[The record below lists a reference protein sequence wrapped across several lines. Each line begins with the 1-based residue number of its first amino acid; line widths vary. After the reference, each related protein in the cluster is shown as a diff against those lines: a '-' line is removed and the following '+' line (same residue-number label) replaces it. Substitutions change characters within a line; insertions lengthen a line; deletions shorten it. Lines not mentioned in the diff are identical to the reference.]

1 MCFTLQV
8 STDPSLSNYDVLV
21 LDEVHER
28 HLFGDFLLG
37 VVKCLLYQRPDLK
50 VVLMSATINIELFR
64 DYFSQDATVIQVCM
78 HFIQTFFSHFEVQWQ
93 LYVPPAVILRKCA
106 FSTQC
111 MYFSYAP
118 LMSHLFP

>member
-8 STDPSLSNYDVLV
+8 STNPSLSNYDVLV

-78 HFIQTFFSHFEVQWQ
+78 NFIPTFLLQFEV
-93 LYVPPAVILRKCA
+93 
-106 FSTQC
+106 
-111 MYFSYAP
+111 
-118 LMSHLFP
+118 